1 MLFRLKPLL
10 LLASAAA
17 LGFCGWLLWFA
28 LSPIELAAPTVEF
41 SIRAGSTLRGA
52 TRQITEAGLSMPEWK
67 FVLLARATGAST
79 GVKAGS
85 YQVSEGMTPLQLV
98 RKITRGE
105 YAQAEILLVEGWN
118 FRQVREALNAHADLK
133 HDSASFSEAQI
144 MAKLGAAGVLP
155 EGMFFPDTYVFAKGA
170 SDLAVLA
177 RARSAMK
184 KRLESAWAGRA
195 PDLPMTDPYEAL
207 ILASLVEKET
217 GRAGDRA
224 MIAAV
229 FANRLR
235 RKMKLQTDPSVIY
248 GMGERFDGNLRK
260 KDLVTDT
267 PFNTYTRLGLPP
279 HPIAMPGLASLAAV
293 MHPAQTDALYFVS
306 RGDGTSEFS
315 RTLIEHN
322 RAVAKYQMPGARRRA
337 GAEDSRQVHHP
348 RRDRRSRQEHAR
360 RGRCRFTARARKRHR
375 DHARTRRDV

>member
-1 MLFRLKPLL
+1 MLLRLKLLL
-10 LLASAAA
+10 LLAFAAV
-17 LGFCGWLLWFA
+17 LGFCAWLIGFA
-28 LSPIELAAPTVEF
+28 LSPIELASPTVEF
-41 SIRAGSTLRGA
+41 SIRPGSTLRGA
-52 TRQITEAGLSMPEWK
+52 TRQIIEAGLSMPEWK
-67 FVLLARATGAST
+67 FVLLARANGASA

-85 YQVSEGMTPLQLV
+85 YQVSDGVTPLQLV

-118 FRQVREALNAHADLK
+118 FRQVREALNAHPDLK
-133 HDSASFSEAQI
+133 HGSASLSEAQI
-144 MAKLGAAGVLP
+144 MEKLGAPGVRP

-177 RARSAMK
+177 RALSAMK
-184 KRLESAWAGRA
+184 KRLDSAWAGRA

-217 GRAGDRA
+217 GRAGDRT

-248 GMGERFDGNLRK
+248 GMGEKFDGNLRK
-260 KDLVTDT
+260 RDLVADT

-279 HPIAMPGLASLAAV
+279 HPISMPGLASLEAV
-293 MHPAQTDALYFVS
+293 MHPARTDALYFVS

-315 RTLIEHN
+315 RTLVEHN
-322 RAVAKYQMPGARRRA
+322 RAVAKYQMPGARRR
-337 GAEDSRQVHHP
+337 S
-348 RRDRRSRQEHAR
+348 
-360 RGRCRFTARARKRHR
+360 GR
-375 DHARTRRDV
+375 

>member
-1 MLFRLKPLL
+1 MLLRLKLL
-10 LLASAAA
+10 LLAASAVV
-17 LGFCGWLLWFA
+17 LGLCAWLIGFA

-41 SIRAGSTLRGA
+41 SIRPGSTLRGA
-52 TRQITEAGLSMPEWK
+52 TRQIIEAGLSMPEWK
-67 FVLLARATGAST
+67 FVLLARANGASA

-85 YQVSEGMTPLQLV
+85 YQVSDGVTPLQLV

-118 FRQVREALNAHADLK
+118 FRQVREALNAHADLR
-133 HDSASFSEAQI
+133 HDSAGLSEAQI
-144 MAKLGAAGVLP
+144 MAKLGAPGVLP
-155 EGMFFPDTYVFAKGA
+155 EGAFFPDTYVFAKGA

-177 RARSAMK
+177 RARSTMK

-217 GRAGDRA
+217 GRASDRT
-224 MIAAV
+224 MVAAV

-248 GMGERFDGNLRK
+248 GMGEKFDGNLRK
-260 KDLVTDT
+260 RDLVTDT
-267 PFNTYTRLGLPP
+267 PFNTYMRLGLPP
-279 HPIAMPGLASLAAV
+279 HPIAMPGLASLEAV

-315 RTLIEHN
+315 RTLVEHN
-322 RAVAKYQMPGARRRA
+322 RAVGKYQMHGARRR
-337 GAEDSRQVHHP
+337 S
-348 RRDRRSRQEHAR
+348 
-360 RGRCRFTARARKRHR
+360 GR
-375 DHARTRRDV
+375 